1 MAVVWRCLLFV
12 SLVLTKFV
20 SASVTNAIPQ
30 TEDKEAAVDYVPL
43 HQSSPCEPCPAQPS
57 AQGCKKEY
65 LLVNE
70 LSSWYEAMAGCKMR
84 GQQLVTIN
92 NIEQWNQVQREITLK
107 KPDYLTNAYW
117 TAGMSINSGSFVWA
131 STWEPF
137 NFTSWR
143 DGEPGFQGKINCVA
157 IGWLHKHKY
166 DWIQRNCNYG
176 KSFICEKCSN
186 Q

>member
-43 HQSSPCEPCPAQPS
+43 HQSSPCAPCPAQPS
-57 AQGCKKEY
+57 PQGCKKEY

-107 KPDYLTNAYW
+107 KPGIRQSQSPSWHAGGIRLTR
-117 TAGMSINSGSFVWA
+117 THSLTVSVSVFLFGVSVCGEMS
-131 STWEPF
+131 EP
-137 NFTSWR
+137 
-143 DGEPGFQGKINCVA
+143 K
-157 IGWLHKHKY
+157 L
-166 DWIQRNCNYG
+166 
-176 KSFICEKCSN
+176 FIS
-186 Q
+186 